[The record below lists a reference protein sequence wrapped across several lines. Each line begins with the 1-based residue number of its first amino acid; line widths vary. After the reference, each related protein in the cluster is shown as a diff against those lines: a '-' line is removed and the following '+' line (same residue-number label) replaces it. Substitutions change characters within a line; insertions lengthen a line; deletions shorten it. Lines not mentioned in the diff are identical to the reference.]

1 MNPPQ
6 KKCRIP
12 RAKISLLDQ
21 LEKENLTY
29 HSAQENFDQLLQI
42 YLNWLVNLV
51 RIRIFLPM
59 FLRLQLTFFRK
70 KKFLLFNGI
79 VDEVHV
85 DGDGVD
91 RGDAVLD
98 PAQHTQTTQL
108 PLLTFQA
115 FSFFVCCLRI
125 IVLVLGLSFVKITT
139 TSIQLFIEFKLLYC
153 KHFLLLSVLSV

>member
-1 MNPPQ
+1 
-6 KKCRIP
+6 
-12 RAKISLLDQ
+12 
-21 LEKENLTY
+21 
-29 HSAQENFDQLLQI
+29 
-42 YLNWLVNLV
+42 
-51 RIRIFLPM
+51 M
-59 FLRLQLTFFRK
+59 FLTLQMTFLRK

-115 FSFFVCCLRI
+115 FSSFSLFCIRN
-125 IVLVLGLSFVKITT
+125 IVLVMWPQFFTKIMTRL
-139 TSIQLFIEFKLLYC
+139 QLFIDSKVLYC
-153 KHFLLLSVLSV
+153 KHLWPNIGPNFV